1 MIHRL
6 LERAVEMRASD
17 LHLTV
22 GMPPCVR
29 IDGRLRV
36 MPHEP
41 TLSPAHTAGVAET
54 ILNPEQKEVFK
65 ERGEIDLSFG
75 IPELGRFRINM
86 YRQRSSV
93 AIAVRVIPPEIL
105 SLEELGLPEV
115 VKGLCTKKEG
125 LILVTG
131 PAGSGKS
138 TTLAAMINE
147 INQTR
152 QGVVVTLEDPIEF
165 LHTHG
170 KCVINQRE
178 IGSDTRSFAEGLRS
192 ALRSDPDV
200 ILVGEMRDPETMVIA
215 MQAAETGHLVL
226 STLHTR
232 SSAQTID
239 RIVDAFP
246 PHGQQQIRVQLAA
259 SLQAVISQRLL
270 LRKDGQ
276 GRVLATE
283 VMTGTPAVRNL
294 IREGKTHQLEQMIET
309 SSRYGMHTLRSSVKS
324 LIDRQL
330 IDPRELLQLGEM
342 VDA

>member
-93 AIAVRVIPPEIL
+93 AIAVRVISPEIL
-105 SLEELGLPEV
+105 SLRSWDCRGGQRPVHQERRADP
-115 VKGLCTKKEG
+115 
-125 LILVTG
+125 VTG
-131 PAGSGKS
+131 QRYGKS

-152 QGVVVTLEDPIEF
+152 QEWW
-165 LHTHG
+165 
-170 KCVINQRE
+170 
-178 IGSDTRSFAEGLRS
+178 
-192 ALRSDPDV
+192 
-200 ILVGEMRDPETMVIA
+200 
-215 MQAAETGHLVL
+215 
-226 STLHTR
+226 
-232 SSAQTID
+232 
-239 RIVDAFP
+239 
-246 PHGQQQIRVQLAA
+246 
-259 SLQAVISQRLL
+259 
-270 LRKDGQ
+270 
-276 GRVLATE
+276 
-283 VMTGTPAVRNL
+283 
-294 IREGKTHQLEQMIET
+294 
-309 SSRYGMHTLRSSVKS
+309 
-324 LIDRQL
+324 
-330 IDPRELLQLGEM
+330 
-342 VDA
+342 